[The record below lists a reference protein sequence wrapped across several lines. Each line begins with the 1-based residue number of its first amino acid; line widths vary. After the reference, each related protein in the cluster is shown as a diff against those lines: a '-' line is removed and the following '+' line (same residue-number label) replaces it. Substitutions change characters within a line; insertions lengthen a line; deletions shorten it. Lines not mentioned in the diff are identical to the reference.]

1 MNTATEALVI
11 INSLVLVVFLS
22 LGIVALVRLNGLY
35 KKIEII
41 TDKMNN
47 FAESAEKFG
56 SSLEKIGTAATYT
69 NVIKNFF
76 SSIINKKEG

>member
-41 TDKMNN
+41 TDKINT

-69 NVIKNFF
+69 SAIKNFF
-76 SSIINKKEG
+76 SSLINKKEG